1 MEDYMRFTVVRVMRF
16 EPITVSITVE
26 SKEELMEITEVL
38 GKAKMGSFL
47 KPVYDDLADRF

>member
-1 MEDYMRFTVVRVMRF
+1 MRFTVVRVMRF